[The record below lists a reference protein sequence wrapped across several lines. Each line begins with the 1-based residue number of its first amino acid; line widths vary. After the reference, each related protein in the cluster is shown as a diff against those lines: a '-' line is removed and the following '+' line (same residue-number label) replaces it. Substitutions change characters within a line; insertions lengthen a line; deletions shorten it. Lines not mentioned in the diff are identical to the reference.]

1 MNYEKLFRSIFN
13 ETLMSDSI
21 LPNLNAISP
30 SGRSLVIDLNH
41 DSEEIEA
48 ILKAIASDKRIDI
61 LRYLAV
67 RSSSVNEIAEAMNL
81 PTSTA
86 AMHINLLESAGLIRT
101 ELKPASRGLQKIC
114 FRLYDQIYIR
124 LPGGERPSENI
135 IDISMPIGA
144 YVDCR
149 VSPTCG
155 LASETGII
163 GHFDDP
169 DTFYDPERFKAQLI
183 WFKQGYIEY
192 RFPNRLPPQ
201 TILESIQI
209 SLELCSEA
217 PLHNDDW
224 PSDITLWLNDVEVG
238 TWTSPGDFGGEHG
251 NLTPAWWEEWNS
263 QYGLLK
269 VWKVGL
275 DGAYIDGVKLS
286 AVNVNNLNIGSG
298 GFISVRIGIKED
310 AANIGGL
317 NIFGRHFGNYPQDIV
332 MRMRFR
338 PKSGGKEE

>member
-1 MNYEKLFRSIFN
+1 MTDVITSDFN
-13 ETLMSDSI
+13 AVSQ
-21 LPNLNAISP
+21 
-30 SGRSLVIDLNH
+30 SGRALVIDLSH
-41 DSEEIEA
+41 DSEEIEL
-48 ILKAIASDKRIDI
+48 ILKGIASDKRIEI
-61 LRYLAV
+61 LRYLAGH
-67 RSSSVNEIAEAMNL
+67 SCSVNEIAEAMNL
-81 PTSTA
+81 PSSTA
-86 AMHINLLESAGLIRT
+86 AMHINLLENAGLIRT

-114 FRLYDQIYIR
+114 FRLYDQIYIS

-192 RFPNRLPPQ
+192 RFPNRLPLNVV
-201 TILESIQI
+201 LESIQI

-224 PSDITLWLNDVEVG
+224 PSDVTLWMNDVELG
-238 TWTSPGDFGGEHG
+238 TWTCPGDFGGEHG

-263 QYGLLK
+263 QFGLLK
-269 VWKVGL
+269 VWKVNA
-275 DGAYIDGVKLS
+275 DGAYVDGIKLS
-286 AVNVNNLNIGSG
+286 AVNVDALNIGNG

-310 AANIGGL
+310 AVNIGGL

-338 PKSGGKEE
+338 PNQQIKEEQVKEIAIKTE

>member
-1 MNYEKLFRSIFN
+1 MADDVNHNSH
-13 ETLMSDSI
+13 
-21 LPNLNAISP
+21 AISP
-30 SGRSLVIDLNH
+30 SGRSLVIDINH
-41 DSEEIEA
+41 SSKEIEL
-48 ILKAIASDKRIDI
+48 ILKGIASDKRIEI
-61 LRYLAV
+61 LRYLAEH
-67 RSSSVNEIAEAMNL
+67 SCSVNEIAEAMSL

-86 AMHINLLESAGLIRT
+86 AMHINLLENAGLIRT

-114 FRLYDQIYIR
+114 FRLYDQIYIS

-135 IDISMPIGA
+135 IDISMPVGA

-149 VSPTCG
+149 VSPSCG

-169 DTFYDPERFKAQLI
+169 DTFYDPERFKAQLV
-183 WFKQGYIEY
+183 WFKHGYVEY
-192 RFPNRLPPQ
+192 RFPNRLPPN
-201 TILESIQI
+201 TSLESIQI

-224 PSDITLWLNDVEVG
+224 FSDITLWMNDVELG

-269 VWKVGL
+269 VWKVNT

-286 AVNVNNLNIGSG
+286 AVNVNALKIGNG
-298 GFISVRIGIKED
+298 GFISVRIGVKED
-310 AANIGGL
+310 AVNLGGL

-338 PKSGGKEE
+338 PKQQIKEG